1 MVPFEPDAPPDV
13 TGRYVLISAGQFDAT
28 IPPAGSE
35 RLAVTLRAPARL
47 PGNPGECPQL
57 YY

>member
-13 TGRYVLISAGQFDAT
+13 TGRYVLISAGQFDAM

-35 RLAVTLRAPARL
+35 RLAVI
-47 PGNPGECPQL
+47 GNLGECPQL
-57 YY
+57 HY